1 METDKTTLNDLS
13 IFNREEEFSVFN
25 KLNLTKTVGGKEML
39 KKMFNQSLSS
49 IQQIKNVQETLKLIL
64 SSEDQWPLSISNGSI
79 LMIHKFFETVID
91 EPPARPTPASA
102 KYYIL
107 LHKADFSLIRY
118 SVGHAFDFF
127 KGMHKIVGLY
137 LNKHAPENLSRVL
150 EKAKILLSKP
160 QLDIVMA
167 REKKEQLSQSELLS
181 LAHYVRYHYKQNLFE
196 LIELYYQLDAWYGM
210 AMAVEKYQ
218 LSFPEFY
225 ETTEPVLKAEKIYHI
240 LLHEPVSYDVEL
252 NRDHNFIF
260 LTGANMAGKSTFIKA
275 IGTAVFLAHLGMGV
289 PAESMRLSLFNG
301 LLSNINVVDNIAKGE
316 SYFYNEVQRIKNTIL
331 KVNDGNKW
339 LILIDEL
346 FKGTNV
352 QDAMKCSTV
361 VIEGLIKIKRSL
373 FILSTHL
380 YEIGDHLKKY
390 PNIDFQYFETDV
402 SGEHLTF
409 SYQLKDGI
417 SNDRLGYLILKREKV
432 IELLDGLGE

>member
-1 METDKTTLNDLS
+1 METDKTTLSDLS
-13 IFNREEEFSVFN
+13 IFNSEEEFSVFN
-25 KLNLTKTVGGKEML
+25 KLNLTKTVGGRDVL
-39 KKMFNQSLSS
+39 KKMFNNSLSS
-49 IQQIKNVQETLKLIL
+49 IQKIKNVQDTLKLIL
-64 SSEDQWPLSISNGSI
+64 SNEDQWPLTISNGSI
-79 LMIHKFFETVID
+79 LMINKFFETIID
-91 EPPARPTPASA
+91 APPSRPTPTSA

-107 LHKADFSLIRY
+107 FHKADYSLIRY
-118 SVGHAFDFF
+118 SIGHAFDFF
-127 KGMHKIVGLY
+127 KGIHRIIALLLNEKTPGNLKI
-137 LNKHAPENLSRVL
+137 VL
-150 EKAKILLSKP
+150 EKAKVLLSKP
-160 QLDIVMA
+160 QLAIVMV
-167 REKKEQLSQSELLS
+167 REKKEHLSQTELLA
-181 LAHYVRYHYKQNLFE
+181 LAHYVRYHYKQNLFD
-196 LIELYYQLDAWYGM
+196 LIDLYYQLDAWYGM
-210 AMAVEKYQ
+210 ATAVEKYQ

-225 ETTEPVLKAEKIYHI
+225 ESSEPVLKAKKIYHI
-240 LLHEPVSYDVEL
+240 LLNDPVAYDVEL
-252 NRDHNFIF
+252 NREHNFIF

-275 IGTAVFLAHLGMGV
+275 IGSAVFLAHLGMGV
-289 PAESMRLSLFNG
+289 PAKSMRLSLFNG
-301 LLSNINVVDNIAKGE
+301 LLSNINVVDNVAKGE

-331 KVNDGNKW
+331 KVNDGKKW

-380 YEIGDHLKKY
+380 YEIGNNLKKY

-402 SGEHLTF
+402 SGEQLTF